1 MSILIKDVPSLPPRQ
16 KCHSGTLPVTAASL
30 AAAVQETRGGP
41 FESHILLCM
50 TSHSFP
56 LGNHNFFTHL
66 IVFLTGNQ
74 LCLSLW
80 LGRNLVF
87 QATGLNPG
95 DKIFMRP
102 WTGNLYL
109 AAQFSSPFA
118 SSPGQRA
125 AVTGKIMAAALPPAY
140 YTLSASDLRGRP
152 PSTWCGV
159 SLAFRPLSHP
169 DPTVRCSRLRTWEQT
184 TPRYQTVNFPPP
196 LRIPC
201 ADEEKKYFWCKFYKT
216 ES

>member
-1 MSILIKDVPSLPPRQ
+1 MSILIKKMSVHSCPSRTAIPEP
-16 KCHSGTLPVTAASL
+16 HMSHAASL
-30 AAAVQETRGGP
+30 TAAIQKARGGP
-41 FESHILLCM
+41 FESNILLCV

-87 QATGLNPG
+87 QVTGLKPG

-102 WTGNLYL
+102 WMGNLYL

-140 YTLSASDLRGRP
+140 YTLSAPDLLGGPPRAPDAGRP
-152 PSTWCGV
+152 LPPGPSHT
-159 SLAFRPLSHP
+159 H
-169 DPTVRCSRLRTWEQT
+169 TRCLGAAGSALGSRLLLDTR
-184 TPRYQTVNFPPP
+184 P
-196 LRIPC
+196 
-201 ADEEKKYFWCKFYKT
+201 
-216 ES
+216 